1 MQDMDLF
8 TEVGM
13 KLAVS
18 IYTIQQ
24 LNMWIDH
31 LDCAI
36 LNHESISLIYQ
47 DLDLDEAIRICNV
60 KKVQPI
66 LAMNKM
72 IYASDFK
79 MVEDILLKYKE
90 YTFLITDIAVY
101 SIAKKHNLENHLI
114 FDPQTMIT
122 NYKDLEAYSQLG
134 FDAVSMSLEIPYAD
148 VLESIEK
155 TKANV
160 FYQAF
165 GHRMMFYSKRKLIS
179 LYKEKAR
186 IEVKSSFLYLMEEK
200 RDELLPIIE
209 NKNGTMI
216 FRSYLISLAQSI
228 VNTKIK
234 YAYMESLYIKDEIFQ
249 EALKLYS
256 ALNRSEISIEQF
268 HKCLLSLNLDIQ
280 DGFTYQDSV
289 YQKELF

>member
-24 LNMWIDH
+24 LNMWIEH

-47 DLDLDEAIRICNV
+47 DLDLEEAIRICNV

-66 LAMNKM
+66 LAINKIIYANDLKM
-72 IYASDFK
+72 IQ
-79 MVEDILLKYKE
+79 DILLKYKE
-90 YTFLITDIAVY
+90 YTFLITDIAVF
-101 SIAKKHNLENHLI
+101 SIAKKYNLENHLI

-122 NYKDLEAYSQLG
+122 NYKDLEAYAQLG

-160 FYQAF
+160 FYQIF
-165 GHRMMFYSKRKLIS
+165 GHRLMFYSKRKLIS
-179 LYKEKAR
+179 LYKEKAQ
-186 IEVKSSFLYLMEEK
+186 IEVNSSNLYLKEEK
-200 RDELLPIIE
+200 RNEFLPIVE
-209 NKNGTMI
+209 NKNGTMMY
-216 FRSYLISLAQSI
+216 RSYLISIAQSSI
-228 VNTKIK
+228 DSKFK
-234 YAYMESLYIKDEIFQ
+234 YGYIESLYIKDDVFAK
-249 EALKLYS
+249 ALKLFS
-256 ALNRSEISIEQF
+256 QLNQKKIGLNQF
-268 HKCLLSLNLDIQ
+268 QAKINELGFDIQ